1 MPKLC
6 LPLRSL
12 YLKGEEVG
20 ENHVDGRV
28 AAAVGFETAQP
39 LYELRGLPTL
49 GKPAP
54 RAIIPPQARSL
65 PAPSR
70 FAYFEN

>member
-1 MPKLC
+1 VPKLC

-12 YLKGEEVG
+12 YLRKGEVG

-39 LYELRGLPTL
+39 LYGLQAPTTL
-49 GKPAP
+49 GNPAP
-54 RAIIPPQARSL
+54 WAILPPQGRSL
-65 PAPSR
+65 PVPSR
-70 FAYFEN
+70 FANFQN